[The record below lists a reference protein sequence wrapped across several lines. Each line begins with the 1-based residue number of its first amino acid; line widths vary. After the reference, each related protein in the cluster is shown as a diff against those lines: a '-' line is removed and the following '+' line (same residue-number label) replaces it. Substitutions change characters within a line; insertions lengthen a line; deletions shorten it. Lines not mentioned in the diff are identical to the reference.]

1 MFTDG
6 AVVTD
11 AGPCAAAGRDVLG
24 DGGSAVDA
32 AIASLFCMGVYHPHR
47 QISEYCT
54 VALTVCV
61 ISVIRVTRTAPVSA
75 AGS

>member
-11 AGPCAAAGRDVLG
+11 AGPCAAAGRDVLS
-24 DGGSAVDA
+24 DGGTAVDA

-47 QISEYCT
+47 QTLHCC
-54 VALTVCV
+54 TVCV
-61 ISVIRVTRTAPVSA
+61 TAVIRVTRTAPVSA